1 VLEREVA
8 CPRYWHVFK
17 HLIDRKFVEVKN
29 FSIFS
34 PYSFTFFSYSFLV
47 SFSLYFFRVKFSPF
61 IFFVFHFSKNCKFRS
76 SLSSCKCGNL
86 GNNFPKRFLFAT
98 ILIDK
103 KKKSRDA
110 TQNSILFE
118 ELDFCFFRFSL
129 KKI

>member
-8 CPRYWHVFK
+8 CPRYCHVFK
-17 HLIDRKFVEVKN
+17 DLVDRKFVEVEN

-34 PYSFTFFSYSFLV
+34 PFSFTFLSYCFVV

-86 GNNFPKRFLFAT
+86 ENNLPKRFPFAT
-98 ILIDK
+98 MLIDK
-103 KKKSRDA
+103 K
-110 TQNSILFE
+110 N
-118 ELDFCFFRFSL
+118 
-129 KKI
+129 KIKRCNPKLHLS